1 VQKDHALTGSG
12 RPYASEKFKRSL
24 REVLRE
30 AFRKAFIDA
39 DEGVEKVEKRS
50 SRFHAADCRYT
61 SL

>member
-1 VQKDHALTGSG
+1 MHLQAAADHTLQ
-12 RPYASEKFKRSL
+12 RSL